1 MAALPPGGQAKCK
14 VEVLYGLGL
23 EEWDKWMHRNA
34 LIN

>member
-23 EEWDKWMHRNA
+23 EE
-34 LIN
+34 